1 MSEAISNLPWEV
13 RQDENIGIWVSAPNE
28 LVQNPGNLI
37 SQFPR
42 EIMSDEDYEKK
53 LADAQYIVKAV
64 NSLAALQ
71 AAGDALAEDVERIL
85 AERERQLDGCSD
97 DFKAIA
103 TQKLRTKLAAW
114 NQAKEMR

>member
-1 MSEAISNLPWEV
+1 MENKGMYPSPRHNQKGRRVMSLFSDGLYCDNEAYKQKID
-13 RQDENIGIWVSAPNE
+13 R
-28 LVQNPGNLI
+28 
-37 SQFPR
+37 
-42 EIMSDEDYEKK
+42 
-53 LADAQYIVKAV
+53 
-64 NSLAALQ
+64 LQ

-114 NQAKEMR
+114 NAAKEMT